1 MPYDRD
7 LGLIYVDETTTPHR
21 GVEIADVQRAVPV
34 TLKRTVNGVTEAKSS
49 SDLGVLIN
57 KIAGNVVEDNAG
69 GARWT
74 VSSRIDIN
82 PMAKYKPVR
91 KSKLTPLT
99 YDDFASVRFGVRP
112 GAGDTS
118 AVQSFMSNAINPQVT
133 WIYDKPRGSQVTPN
147 EPYRITDFENY
158 LHKATPPFGFTVSG
172 ELGGDTASGE
182 ASGSVGVT
190 VSVDALAYEVYY
202 SGENTHGWQSEYNL
216 SVLDL
221 FSGIQTPGS
230 TAKICVCVHRLDN
243 GVWKHVGVV
252 VSKMTL
258 GDNPGSSVN
267 PWTSYAVRTINMFAH
282 RTVISGRIYPEIKF
296 LDGSHSGKTYRFIVG
311 LCGSNNGPDINSST
325 EYNVYEEA
333 DGYAH
338 FDVYSLALREG
349 IDRKDIVLYKYGTI
363 QRLSCRFVNS
373 PTVPTLNYLY
383 TDRNNRYDY
392 YSVEGSLYGLFTTP
406 PQGAWAAYSINVKL
420 TFATQGTTN
429 PVQIVSRAID
439 IQAYATTSLENIVQ
453 LGQSATSLILTIEH
467 AADTRTLEF
476 TGVAS
481 YALESV
487 PFENNLTVSAP
498 KPTQIIYR

>member
-1 MPYDRD
+1 MPYDD
-7 LGLIYVDETTTPHR
+7 GTIFVDRTVTPNV
-21 GVEIADVQRAVPV
+21 GVSIADIQRAVPV
-34 TLKRTVNGVTEAKSS
+34 ILQRTNTRTGQVERRSSGTLGLLCGASVGDTVAA
-49 SDLGVLIN
+49 SDGE
-57 KIAGNVVEDNAG
+57 GN
-69 GARWT
+69 WT
-74 VSSRIDIN
+74 IVSRIDIN

-406 PQGAWAAYSINVKL
+406 SQGAWAAYSINVKL